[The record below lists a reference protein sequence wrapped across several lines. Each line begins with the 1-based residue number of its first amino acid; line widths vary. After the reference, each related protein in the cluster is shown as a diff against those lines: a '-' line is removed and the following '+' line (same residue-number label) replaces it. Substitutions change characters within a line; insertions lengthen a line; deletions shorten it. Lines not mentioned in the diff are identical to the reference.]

1 MTADIPTPPPRAEF
15 LRGARDQLP
24 IRLGVVPFGIIFGAL
39 ALDNG
44 LPADTILGFS
54 FFVFAGS
61 AQFIAA
67 ELIAGGA
74 PAFITVLTIAVVNL
88 RHLLYSASLGPA
100 LQPLHAG
107 WRWALSWLLTDEAF
121 ATASVHYRRHPNPN
135 AHWYLLGTGLALW
148 GSWQASTLAG
158 VVLGAALP
166 VSWNLSFALPLTF
179 LALLIPLLADRPTV
193 LSAISAGFAGMLLAG
208 LPFRLGL
215 LFAAFIGIAVG
226 YFAERAH
233 LSGEAS

>member
-1 MTADIPTPPPRAEF
+1 MTADLQAPPPRAEF

-24 IRLGVVPFGIIFGAL
+24 ILLGVVPFGIIFGAL
-39 ALDNG
+39 ALANG
-44 LPADTILGFS
+44 LPPDTILGFS

-88 RHLLYSASLGPA
+88 RHLLYSASIGPA
-100 LQPLHAG
+100 LQPLQAG
-107 WRWALSWLLTDEAF
+107 WRWTLSWLLTDEAF
-121 ATASVHYRRHPNPN
+121 ATSSVHYRRHPNPN
-135 AHWYLLGTGLALW
+135 AHWYMLGTGLALW
-148 GSWQASTLAG
+148 GSWQISTLAG

-166 VSWNLSFALPLTF
+166 TSWNLSFALPLTF
-179 LALLIPLLADRPTV
+179 LALLIPLLDDRRTV
-193 LSAISAGFAGMLLAG
+193 LSAASAGLAGMLLAG

-215 LFAAFIGIAVG
+215 LFAAFIGIGVG
-226 YFAERAH
+226 YFAERAQ
-233 LSGEAS
+233 LAGETD